1 MSTRLSLFAALLLV
15 ACGSSEAAPPPQTA
29 APVQAAPSDHYSGHW
44 RGLAEVTSA
53 MPNAPTEMDIDATIV
68 DGGGQ
73 CGTFEY
79 GAIGCSGT
87 WTCTSGFGQPSLIG
101 QESVRFGHERC
112 PQGGRVE
119 LRATND
125 PNVLE
130 FHYTNAG
137 ITAHGRLNRSQM

>member
-29 APVQAAPSDHYSGHW
+29 APVQAAPSDHYSGQW
-44 RGLAEVTSA
+44 RGLADVTSTL
-53 MPNAPTEMDIDATIV
+53 PNAPEEMDIVATIV
-68 DGGGQ
+68 NDSAQ

-87 WTCTSGFGQPSLIG
+87 WTCTSGFGQTSMVV

-125 PNVLE
+125 PDVLE

-137 ITAHGRLNRSQM
+137 ISAHGQLNRLRM